1 MLKLKRVLATLKQT
15 QTALA
20 EHCKL
25 SPAAIAQ
32 IINHQQWPKKRE
44 AELKEKISHF
54 LWLKGSNDFEG
65 IFEQEAEL
73 ECGNTQAPSPKSKQS
88 VEDTDMLLRKQTL
101 TLDAKKQ
108 FGIPRDPFS
117 DLQSD
122 DDMWISPDIRYVRE
136 HMYCTAKLG
145 GFLAVTGESGSGKS
159 TVRRSLEQRIADE
172 HLPIILVQPYVLAA
186 EDNDKKGKTLK
197 STHIAEAIL
206 SAVAPLERPKSSPEA
221 RFQQLHRV
229 LKDAHKS
236 GQRVCVVIEEA
247 HSLPIPTLKHLKR
260 IFELEIGYTKLVSII
275 LIGQPEL
282 LVKLSERNPEV
293 REIVQRCEVVT
304 LTPIETARLEEFIQ
318 HRMGRVGKVA
328 SDIIDQSGITAI
340 ASRLVSRNN
349 ESQLYP
355 LAVGNFLVASMNLAA
370 KIRVPIID
378 SDVISEVA

>member
-1 MLKLKRVLATLKQT
+1 MLKLKKVLAATSRT

-20 EHCKL
+20 VHCEL
-25 SPAAIAQ
+25 SPATIAQ
-32 IINHQQWPKKRE
+32 IVNHNIWPKRT
-44 AELKEKISHF
+44 AEEVKEKIRQF
-54 LWLKGSNDFEG
+54 LRMNGVTEVSDVFEM
-65 IFEQEAEL
+65 EP
-73 ECGNTQAPSPKSKQS
+73 ECSNTQAPDHLSNQS
-88 VEDTDMLLRKQTL
+88 EEDNDMLLRKQTI
-101 TLDAKKQ
+101 TPAARKQ
-108 FGIPRDPFS
+108 FGLVRDPFA
-117 DLQSD
+117 DLQCD

-136 HMYCTAKLG
+136 HMYSTARHG
-145 GFLAVTGESGSGKS
+145 GFLAVVGESGSGKS
-159 TVRRSLEQRIADE
+159 TVRRSLEQRVNDE
-172 HLPIILVQPYVLAA
+172 HLPIIIVQPYVIAA

-206 SAVAPLERPKSSPEA
+206 AAVAPLERPKSSPEA

-282 LVKLSERNPEV
+282 LTKLSERNPEV

-304 LTPIETARLEEFIQ
+304 LTPIAFADLQSFID
-318 HRMGRVGKVA
+318 HRFGRINKKA
-328 SDIIDQSGITAI
+328 ADIIDDSGITAI
-340 ASRLVSRNN
+340 AERLVSRSN

-355 LAVGNFLVASMNLAA
+355 LAVSNFIAAAMNLAA
-370 KIRVPIID
+370 KIGVPMID
-378 SDVISEVA
+378 ADIVKEVA